1 MKNLILL
8 TIVLSTLFSC
18 AQTKISSKS
27 KKAVHWVNNDDIV
40 SNQKIHD
47 ASFWTRQY
55 NTEEVFPEN
64 KEAQKILDH
73 ANRFRRYEAYS
84 LWAMIATGIYY
95 SNNNQDNF
103 ETESNNSNLIFLAG
117 IVPAIYFLTK
127 GHEKANEAV
136 NHYNKEK
143 GYSIYPMI
151 QRNDQ
156 NNKASLVFSTSF

>member
-1 MKNLILL
+1 MKNYILL
-8 TIVLSTLFSC
+8 TFLFSLLISC
-18 AQTKISSKS
+18 AQTKINTDS

-40 SNQKIHD
+40 SNQNIHE

-55 NTEEVFPEN
+55 KAEEVFPDN
-64 KEAQKILDH
+64 KETQEKLNK
-73 ANRFRRYEAYS
+73 ANEFRRYEAYS
-84 LWAMIATGIYY
+84 LWALIATTIYY

-103 ETESNNSNLIFLAG
+103 DTESNNSNLIFLTG
-117 IVPAIYFLTK
+117 IIPAIYFLTK

-143 GYSIYPMI
+143 GYSVYPVI

-156 NNKASLVFSTSF
+156 NDKASLVFSTTF

>member
-8 TIVLSTLFSC
+8 TIVLSSLFSC
-18 AQTKISSKS
+18 AQTKVNSKS

-55 NTEEVFPEN
+55 NTEEVFPDSE
-64 KEAQKILDH
+64 EAQEKLNE
-73 ANRFRRYEAYS
+73 ANKLRRYEAYS
-84 LWAMIATGIYY
+84 LWTMIATSIYY

-103 ETESNNSNLIFLAG
+103 DTESNNSNLIFLAG
-117 IVPAIYFLTK
+117 IIPAIYFLTK
-127 GHEKANEAV
+127 GHEKVNEAV
-136 NHYNKEK
+136 NHYNEEK
-143 GYSIYPMI
+143 GYSLYPVI
-151 QRNDQ
+151 QRDDL